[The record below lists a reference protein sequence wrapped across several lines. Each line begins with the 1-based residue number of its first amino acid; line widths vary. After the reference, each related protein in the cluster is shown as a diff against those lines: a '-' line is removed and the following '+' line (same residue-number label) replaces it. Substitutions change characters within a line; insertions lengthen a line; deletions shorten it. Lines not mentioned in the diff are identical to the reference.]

1 MNNSGILTDSDILA
15 EIKAG
20 RLLKGGDEAYVQ
32 TCSYDLRVGTI
43 FEGEHIIQQAPTG
56 GKQVVI
62 SPGEIISLFT
72 LEELLL
78 PGDITATAFAMNAL
92 SSQGILVLNP
102 GHVDPGYEGPLTVR
116 VINLRATP
124 KVIPL
129 GMPIFTVVFQRLPKN
144 VSQLYSGN
152 KPRQLS
158 ELEFHATDI
167 EQNPKTLF
175 NLITFGPQKPMMTE
189 QDVRSVIMQHWMSKA
204 MTVGSLIAALFAVI
218 ATFVGLIL
226 AFKPAGGNA
235 PPPVN
240 STSANTAPSLAT
252 PSSAVTVPSNVITP
266 APAKQPISSP
276 SLPTAPP
283 SATTPAPAKP

>member
-1 MNNSGILTDSDILA
+1 MTNSGILTDDDIRA

-20 RLLKGGDEAYVQ
+20 RLLIGGDKAYVQ
-32 TCSYDLRVGTI
+32 ACSYDLRVGTI
-43 FEGEHIIQQAPTG
+43 FEGEHIIQQTPTG

-72 LEELLL
+72 LEELHL
-78 PGDITATAFAMNAL
+78 PNDITATAFAMNAL

-116 VINLRATP
+116 VINLRATQ

-129 GMPIFTVVFQRLPKN
+129 GMPIFTVVFQRLPKK
-144 VSQLYSGN
+144 VSQPYSRN

-167 EQNPKTLF
+167 EQNPQTLF

-189 QDVRSVIMQHWMSKA
+189 QDVKNVIVKHWVSIFMVLASLVAAVFSVISALKPG
-204 MTVGSLIAALFAVI
+204 VG
-218 ATFVGLIL
+218 T
-226 AFKPAGGNA
+226 A
-235 PPPVN
+235 PPPTVVTNPVN
-240 STSANTAPSLAT
+240 AAPSLSA
-252 PSSAVTVPSNVITP
+252 PSSAAAVPSSVITP
-266 APAKQPISSP
+266 APAKQAIPSP
-276 SLPTAPP
+276 SPTAPP